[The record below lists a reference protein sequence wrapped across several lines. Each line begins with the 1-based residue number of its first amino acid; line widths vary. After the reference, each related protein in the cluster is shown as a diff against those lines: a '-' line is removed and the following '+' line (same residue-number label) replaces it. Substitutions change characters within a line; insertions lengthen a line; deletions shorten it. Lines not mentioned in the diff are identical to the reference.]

1 MICCRCIIAD
11 TLHYRDDDDDDDDDN
26 NNNNNMTVVGEI
38 VKIIVLLFSY
48 LVRTPTERMAK
59 VNKIFPNV

>member
-1 MICCRCIIAD
+1 MICCICIIAD
-11 TLHYRDDDDDDDDDN
+11 TLHYRDDDDDDD